1 MNELK
6 PINQTKLYGLN
17 NFLEKFIELYKKNK
31 FPNKILLSGLKGTGK
46 STLAYHFI
54 NYILSHDQEYKYN
67 LGEAEINLENQSYKT
82 VLNGSNPNF
91 YSIDIDLEKKFIDI
105 NQIRALIS
113 NLSKSSF
120 NKKPRFVLIDN
131 IEFLNKSSV
140 NALLKTLEEPSFNIY
155 FILIHNN
162 KKILPTLLSR
172 CINFKISLSNK
183 EILIIADKLLDS
195 KLEKFVNK
203 DLINYYITPG
213 NIYNLVFFGIN
224 NEYDLVNV
232 DLKDFLNAIIE
243 NKHYKKEYLINFM
256 IFDFIEFYFNKINST
271 FSTKISNKYTYFL
284 KRISDTKRF
293 NLDEESLFL
302 EFKNVILNG

>member
-105 NQIRALIS
+105 NQIRTLIS

-172 CINFKISLSNK
+172 CINYKINLTNK
-183 EILIIADKLLDS
+183 ENLEISNKLLDGN
-195 KLEKFVNK
+195 LEK
-203 DLINYYITPG
+203 LIN
-213 NIYNLVFFGIN
+213 
-224 NEYDLVNV
+224 
-232 DLKDFLNAIIE
+232 KDFLNYYSTAGNIYKTVKFAELNNYDFSNMSLKDLLKIIIKE
-243 NKHYKKEYLINFM
+243 KIYKKDKSIKYLIF
-256 IFDFIEFYFNKINST
+256 EFFELYLSRINYTINS
-271 FSTKISNKYTYFL
+271 SIYDNYNHFL
-284 KRISDTKRF
+284 KRVSDTKRF
-293 NLDEESLFL
+293 NLDEESLFI
-302 EFKNVILNG
+302 EFGEVILNE

>member
-172 CINFKISLSNK
+172 CINYKINLTNK
-183 EILIIADKLLDS
+183 ENLEISNKLLDGN
-195 KLEKFVNK
+195 LEK
-203 DLINYYITPG
+203 LIN
-213 NIYNLVFFGIN
+213 
-224 NEYDLVNV
+224 
-232 DLKDFLNAIIE
+232 KDFLNYYSTAGNIYKTVKFAELNNYDFSNMSLKDLLKIIIKE
-243 NKHYKKEYLINFM
+243 KIYKKDKSIKYLIF
-256 IFDFIEFYFNKINST
+256 EFFELYLSRIN
-271 FSTKISNKYTYFL
+271 YTTNPSIYDNYNHFL
-284 KRISDTKRF
+284 KRVSDTKRF
-293 NLDEESLFL
+293 NLDEESLFI
-302 EFKNVILNG
+302 EFGEVILNE